1 MLEVFGIDEATEK
14 LYARLLSLGSA
25 PIEKLTETPL
35 ASTEEDLDSTEEAL
49 SQLQAAGLTVRD
61 VNGWWQ
67 AVPLA
72 DALRALRARRT
83 AELDALVAS
92 ADAAQ
97 TRLLAMSDEG
107 SGSLRALVGGEALRA
122 ALNEFS
128 DNARFEICGFDK
140 PPYEV
145 TRPPTKEWLEQHSP
159 EYQALLRGVGIRSVY
174 HPGFDRNRLSEMAIF
189 HEAGERARTGDVP
202 MKLMIADASVALTQA
217 PASYAPNQE
226 RRAILVQH
234 PIMVEALQSLF
245 EAIWHR
251 SLPIDTTS
259 GGLSSD
265 PRRDLLISL
274 LMGGATDVAI
284 ANQLGVTERSVRRW
298 IATLMED
305 LDVQTRLQLGAALAR
320 SEALR
325 NDSTSLADTD

>member
-1 MLEVFGIDEATEK
+1 MLEIFGIDEESEK
-14 LYARLLSLGSA
+14 VYARLLALGSA
-25 PIEKLTETPL
+25 PIEKV
-35 ASTEEDLDSTEEAL
+35 AEEADA
-49 SQLQAAGLTVRD
+49 SPEVVEGRIATLQSAGLCVRD
-61 VNGWWQ
+61 VTGWWQ
-67 AVPLA
+67 VVPLPE
-72 DALRALRARRT
+72 ALRALRAKRT

-92 ADAAQ
+92 ADATQ
-97 TRLLAMSDEG
+97 TRLLAMSDVG
-107 SGSLRALVGGEALRA
+107 SGNLRALVGGEALRT
-122 ALNEFS
+122 ALRDFAH
-128 DNARFEICGFDK
+128 NARFEICGFDK
-140 PPYEV
+140 PPYEI
-145 TRPPTKEWLEQHSP
+145 TRPPTKEWLEEHSP

-174 HPGFDRNRLSEMAIF
+174 HPGFDRNRLTEMSTF
-189 HEAGERARTGDVP
+189 HDAGERARTGDVP

-217 PASYAPNQE
+217 PASYAPDQE

-298 IATLMED
+298 IANLMED

-325 NDSTSLADTD
+325 NDSTSLAGLDAD